1 MKNKN
6 TLQKTIEL
14 LFIFS
19 LFLGC
24 VKDQDFSTPTV
35 DCVDPEITIT
45 STIQQVKDMYTFGG
59 ATVIKADVIIE
70 GYVVSSDR
78 SGNIYKS
85 ISIQD
90 KPENPTSAIKISID
104 KTNLYTKYDVGRK
117 IYIKL
122 KGLAVGYSF
131 GSIQIGQAVGTGL
144 TRISAFEVNNHIFRS
159 CEVAEIIPKKVTI
172 SELNKD
178 LLEML
183 IEIENVQFKTGDL
196 GLSYANADNTTTVNR
211 MLESFNTSCNLVDE
225 VLIRNSGFSKF
236 KNDLLP
242 EGKGSI
248 VAIFGNF
255 YDDFQLYLSD
265 TDDVKLTEERC
276 DYSNALTPNISLSE
290 VKEMYQGTMVE
301 FGVNNNYVLEGFVVS
316 SDESGNF
323 KEKLV
328 IQDAVEDPITGIQI
342 LVENDAIFEQ
352 YTIGDRVF
360 VKLDQLYMAK
370 NDGILT
376 LGFPNGNEIKKI
388 DASELGHFIYNSGE
402 NFEIVPNEIII
413 SEVLNTDYENT
424 LLRVINV
431 QLVEN
436 ELGKAFTFFTG
447 NNDEIRTLET
457 CGEVTKLGVFTNG
470 DATFANELFPEGHGT
485 ITGIL
490 SDNLELRTNEDVQFT
505 ESFEVCPIIIP
516 KIMITEVADPKNSVL
531 ARFIELYNAG
541 DSEIDLSGWKLNKYI
556 NGASTVSGTPVDLSG
571 IIIPIGGFVI
581 IANTGYA
588 AIFNDTPEITTSYI
602 SGNGDDVYEL
612 IDNTGAIID
621 IFGVIGE
628 DGNGTNWEYLDGR
641 AVRNLDIQEPSTSF
655 IINEWTIY
663 SAASNSTITN
673 SNSPQNAPED
683 FNPRER

>member
-6 TLQKTIEL
+6 ILQKTIEL

-35 DCVDPEITIT
+35 DCIDPEITVT

-59 ATVIKADVIIE
+59 ATVIEADVIIE

-183 IEIENVQFKTGDL
+183 IEIDNVQFTTGDL
-196 GLSYANADNTTTVNR
+196 GLSYANSDNTTTVNR
-211 MLESFNTSCNLVDE
+211 VLESFNTSCNLVDE

-248 VAIFGNF
+248 VAVFGNF
-255 YDDFQLYLSD
+255 YDDFQLYLRD
-265 TDDVKLTEERC
+265 TDDVKLIEERC
-276 DYSNALTPNISLSE
+276 DYSKALTPNISLSE

-301 FGVNNNYVLEGFVVS
+301 FGVNHNYIIEGYVVS

-328 IQDAVEDPITGIQI
+328 IQDVINQYNGII
-342 LVENDAIFEQ
+342 E
-352 YTIGDRVF
+352 T
-360 VKLDQLYMAK
+360 
-370 NDGILT
+370 NDGYYIMM
-376 LGFPNGNEIKKI
+376 K
-388 DASELGHFIYNSGE
+388 
-402 NFEIVPNEIII
+402 
-413 SEVLNTDYENT
+413 TDDKT
-424 LLRVINV
+424 KMM
-431 QLVEN
+431 
-436 ELGKAFTFFTG
+436 GK
-447 NNDEIRTLET
+447 E
-457 CGEVTKLGVFTNG
+457 
-470 DATFANELFPEGHGT
+470 
-485 ITGIL
+485 
-490 SDNLELRTNEDVQFT
+490 
-505 ESFEVCPIIIP
+505 
-516 KIMITEVADPKNSVL
+516 
-531 ARFIELYNAG
+531 
-541 DSEIDLSGWKLNKYI
+541 
-556 NGASTVSGTPVDLSG
+556 
-571 IIIPIGGFVI
+571 
-581 IANTGYA
+581 
-588 AIFNDTPEITTSYI
+588 
-602 SGNGDDVYEL
+602 
-612 IDNTGAIID
+612 
-621 IFGVIGE
+621 
-628 DGNGTNWEYLDGR
+628 
-641 AVRNLDIQEPSTSF
+641 
-655 IINEWTIY
+655 
-663 SAASNSTITN
+663 
-673 SNSPQNAPED
+673 
-683 FNPRER
+683 